1 MKNYI
6 GSVSPIVESVNQC
19 LGAPITWQP
28 IETTG
33 TTNRLLRGQRGKESL
48 ILRINADVDVAFGV
62 SRESEA
68 QILALVQGFRWA
80 PKVIKNHWQEGW
92 CVMQDHG
99 ETISRTALQAIS
111 PLLIE
116 SVTQWQQIP
125 PVDSARFDYTALFNA
140 YRSRLLNKLVD
151 SAQTSYLLL
160 LDELTNR
167 FGELP
172 EVPLCLTHHDLH
184 LGNICG
190 HEKKLT
196 VLDWEYA
203 GFGNPWFD
211 AACLHSKLNM
221 PIKTIATLPAFKHLQ
236 QPTLKQGMTN
246 SIGLIKVLEQLWF
259 TVRVNASKV
268 SPDSHTAK
276 Q

>member
-1 MKNYI
+1 MTP
-6 GSVSPIVESVNQC
+6 SPKSDSTESDRLMFESVNQF
-19 LGAPITWQP
+19 LGTPLPWRAIASK
-28 IETTG
+28 G
-33 TTNRLLRGQRGKESL
+33 STNRLLSAQWGEEKL
-48 ILRINADVDVAFGV
+48 ILRINAAADLAFGV

-68 QILALVQGFRWA
+68 QILALVQGYRWA

-92 CVMQDHG
+92 CVMQHHG
-99 ETISRTALQAIS
+99 ETISRTACQAIS

-116 SVTQWQQIP
+116 SVTQWQRIP

-140 YRSRLLNKLVD
+140 YRSRLLNDLVD

-160 LDELTNR
+160 LDELINR

-184 LGNICG
+184 PGNICG
-190 HEKKLT
+190 HEKQLT

-211 AACLHSKLNM
+211 AACLHAKLGA
-221 PIKTIATLPAFKHLQ
+221 PIAMVSALPAFQHLSHK
-236 QPTLKQGMTN
+236 TLKQGMTN
-246 SIGLIKVLEQLWF
+246 AIKLTNVLESLWF
-259 TVRVNASKV
+259 SVRSSVTSN
-268 SPDSHTAK
+268 TYNE
-276 Q
+276 